1 MSSAVHDEV
10 IDVLDRFK
18 GKWLHHVGI
27 ARIVWDGVTEDELLK
42 TGGHKDRLAGLI
54 QQRYATSLG
63 AANSQVERLIGKCG
77 Y

>member
-1 MSSAVHDEV
+1 MRDEV
-10 IDVLDRFK
+10 VDVLDRFK

-27 ARIVWDGVTEDELLK
+27 ARIVWDDVTEEEFVG
-42 TGGHKDRLAGLI
+42 TCGHKDRLAELI
-54 QQRYATSLG
+54 QQRYATSMG